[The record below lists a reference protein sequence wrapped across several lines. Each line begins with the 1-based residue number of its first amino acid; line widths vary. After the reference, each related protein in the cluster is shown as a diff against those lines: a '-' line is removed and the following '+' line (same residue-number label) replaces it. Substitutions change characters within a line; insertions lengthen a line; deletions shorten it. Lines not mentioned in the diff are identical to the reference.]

1 MFEIEDFKNTPIRVC
16 KVKKDYLKFIRK
28 FDYRIP
34 VKSGRKFICLVIVIN
49 GIQYVVPLTSQSV
62 EERNLKGKNK
72 RSPLVTTNIK
82 NIADILHNNMFPIP
96 KSEIIDIK
104 EISAESDSYLNY
116 EYRFIRKNGQK
127 LI

>member
-1 MFEIEDFKNTPIRVC
+1 M
-16 KVKKDYLKFIRK
+16 
-28 FDYRIP
+28 
-34 VKSGRKFICLVIVIN
+34 
-49 GIQYVVPLTSQSV
+49 QYVVPLTSQSV
-62 EERNLKGKNK
+62 EERNLKVKNK

-82 NIADILHNNMFPIP
+82 NIAGILHNNMFPIP
-96 KSEIIDIK
+96 ESEIIDIK